1 MDCEKF
7 EPLLLDELY
16 EELDEVTSAAV
27 KRHVSGC
34 ARCASILNGMRG
46 TRRAVALPMLEMPA
60 GLEDRILSS
69 VKEAQKVV
77 PIQSRAARALSW
89 AGSWA
94 MPTAPAPS
102 TRSWRTSLPHRGSS
116 HLARRRRSRRPRD
129 GSWGS

>member
-34 ARCASILNGMRG
+34 SRCGSILNGMRS
-46 TRRAVALPMLEMPA
+46 TRRASVLPLLEMPP

-69 VKEAQKVV
+69 VKEAQKAGKRSILMRIKGAEATRYVAL
-77 PIQSRAARALSW
+77 PIA
-89 AGSWA
+89 
-94 MPTAPAPS
+94 
-102 TRSWRTSLPHRGSS
+102 
-116 HLARRRRSRRPRD
+116 
-129 GSWGS
+129 